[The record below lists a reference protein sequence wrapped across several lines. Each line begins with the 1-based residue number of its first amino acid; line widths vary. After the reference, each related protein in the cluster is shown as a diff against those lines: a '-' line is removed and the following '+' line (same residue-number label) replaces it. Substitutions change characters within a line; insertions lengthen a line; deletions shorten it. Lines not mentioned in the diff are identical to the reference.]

1 MTYDV
6 RSVANF
12 ILDVAD
18 AERREVSNLHI
29 NKIVYFLHADFLVA
43 FSRPLVSAK
52 IEAWTHGPVFREI
65 YREFK
70 TFGSGAITGRAQY
83 LDPVSGNKLTA
94 KYSFNQEETRFIA
107 EQAKRYI
114 RMSASALVS
123 QSHIEGGPWDK
134 TWNHDGN
141 TNASMRISDE
151 LIKDWYGKAVKH

>member
-1 MTYDV
+1 MAYDV

-12 ILDVAD
+12 VLDVAD

-70 TFGSGAITGRAQY
+70 VFGSAPISGRAQY
-83 LDPVSGNKLTA
+83 MDPATGVKATA
-94 KYSFNQEETRFIA
+94 RYAFKVEEEAFLG
-107 EQAKRYI
+107 EQVQRYI